1 MYNLGVWV
9 EINIAEMADN
19 LILNDSSTEIEVEFV
34 SEEELILFDMLVNEA
49 QNEAGEILF
58 EVSVGFNAVSLT
70 RIQSVQPNLPL

>member
-58 EVSVGFNAVSLT
+58 EVSIGFNAVSLT
-70 RIQSVQPNLPL
+70 RIQCPT